1 LQQGVLFLAFS
12 ISTWSKFVMAE
23 SVILTAKSRNTQGTH
38 EARRMRRSGLIP
50 GVVYGHKEATIP
62 VTVQRDDLFKVIRHG
77 VRVVDLQ
84 ADGKTEKALIREV
97 QWDHLGLDILH
108 VDFARVAADERIKI
122 EVRIELRG
130 TAPGVTA
137 GGVLDQPIHSLVIEC
152 LAIAVPE
159 SIRVPIG
166 ELLIGQA
173 IHVKELVLPEGV
185 TTAVDPDAIVVQVA
199 APKVEEEVAAA
210 APVAEQ
216 AEPELIG
223 RKEKPEEE
231 APE

>member
-1 LQQGVLFLAFS
+1 
-12 ISTWSKFVMAE
+12 MAE
-23 SVILTAKSRNTQGTH
+23 SVTLTAQSRSTSGTH
-38 EARRMRRSGLIP
+38 EARRMRKNGLIP
-50 GVVYGHKEATIP
+50 AVVYGHKEATIA
-62 VTVQRDDLFKVIRHG
+62 VTVNRDDLYKIVRHG
-77 VRVVDLQ
+77 VRVVDLL
-84 ADGKTEKALIREV
+84 ADGKTEKALIRDV

-137 GGVLDQPIHSLVIEC
+137 GGVLDQPIHSLVVEC

-159 SIRVPIG
+159 SIRVPIA

-173 IHVKELVLPEGV
+173 IHVKDLKLPEGV

-199 APKVEEEVAAA
+199 APKVEEEVATV

-216 AEPELIG
+216 AEPEVIG
-223 RKEKPEEE
+223 RKEKAEEE
-231 APE
+231 GEE